1 MIAVTSVC
9 KSAFLFV
16 CLMWLFNLQDFKL
29 YCCSVLFCSVL
40 FFCFEENAGI
50 ALWIINRNV
59 LWWGGECFW
68 SSPLCNQHVFV
79 FHFLIN
85 NETSSVNLQDYLRK
99 TLHSSAK
106 AELETQLFQ
115 KLRSTCVA
123 TCKLLC
129 PIRVKLNIG
138 CINSCDESLQV
149 ETCAAGW

>member
-1 MIAVTSVC
+1 
-9 KSAFLFV
+9 
-16 CLMWLFNLQDFKL
+16 MWLFNLQDFKL
-29 YCCSVLFCSVL
+29 YCCSVLFC
-40 FFCFEENAGI
+40 FF
-50 ALWIINRNV
+50 ALKKMQASPYES
-59 LWWGGECFW
+59 LTEMSYGGGGECFW

-106 AELETQLFQ
+106 AELKTQLFQ
-115 KLRSTCVA
+115 ELRSTCVA

-149 ETCAAGW
+149 ETCAAG